1 MFYEAF
7 DSRKDNDRKWQVD
20 RVYKLEKLKISQN

>member
-7 DSRKDNDRKWQVD
+7 DSRKENERKWQADWVD
-20 RVYKLEKLKISQN
+20 KLEKLKISQN